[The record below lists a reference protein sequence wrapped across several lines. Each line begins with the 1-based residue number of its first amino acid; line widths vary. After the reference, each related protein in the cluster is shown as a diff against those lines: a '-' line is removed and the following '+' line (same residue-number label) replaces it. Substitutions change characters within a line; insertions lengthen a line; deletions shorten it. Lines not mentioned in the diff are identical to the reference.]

1 MSFWSAKWTMP
12 TCGEFFSLCNNDCT
26 GKQSCLGPEGDFGG
40 DEVDFGG
47 WCPSKLKG
55 GTKSIRPILCTTSG
69 LYSNGLDGKLPVN
82 IGEANGELIEVPVTG
97 LEEFK
102 IPVTVDILTPLWEQ
116 NVSSDLVWCVTL
128 PESGLLEA
136 STRSTLRLHPKE
148 GLPSSSNA
156 KTSKLDWIR
165 HISRTLKL
173 RPRGKLLP
181 LCLENEERGK
191 KNRMNF
197 MCY

>member
-1 MSFWSAKWTMP
+1 M
-12 TCGEFFSLCNNDCT
+12 
-26 GKQSCLGPEGDFGG
+26 
-40 DEVDFGG
+40 
-47 WCPSKLKG
+47 
-55 GTKSIRPILCTTSG
+55 
-69 LYSNGLDGKLPVN
+69 
-82 IGEANGELIEVPVTG
+82 TG

-156 KTSKLDWIR
+156 KTSKLD
-165 HISRTLKL
+165 
-173 RPRGKLLP
+173 
-181 LCLENEERGK
+181 
-191 KNRMNF
+191 
-197 MCY
+197 